1 MIENINKINLEEKVL
16 EKAYEKLDYDLML
29 SLADNYE
36 LVNYNIEALKNFN
49 LDCINDLFLNM
60 PYLFLYEKEKITK
73 KLSKYNSIK
82 INKWRLC
89 RNRGLFKLEFQ

>member
-1 MIENINKINLEEKVL
+1 MIENIKKINLEEKVL

-36 LVNYNIEALKNFN
+36 LVNNNIEALKNFN
-49 LDCINDLFLNM
+49 LDCIDDLFLNM

-73 KLSKYNSIK
+73 KLSKYNVAVVSK
-82 INKWRLC
+82 LINEDFAAIEDFL
-89 RNRGLFKLEFQ
+89 N

>member
-16 EKAYEKLDYDLML
+16 EKTYEKLDYDLML

-49 LDCINDLFLNM
+49 LDRIDDLFLNM

-73 KLSKYNSIK
+73 KLSKYNVAVVSK
-82 INKWRLC
+82 LINEDFAAIEDFL
-89 RNRGLFKLEFQ
+89 N

>member
-36 LVNYNIEALKNFN
+36 LVNNNIESLKNFN
-49 LDCINDLFLNM
+49 LDCIDDLFLNM

-73 KLSKYNSIK
+73 KLSKYNVAVVSK
-82 INKWRLC
+82 LINEDFAAIEDFL
-89 RNRGLFKLEFQ
+89 N

>member
-36 LVNYNIEALKNFN
+36 LVNSNIEALKNFN
-49 LDCINDLFLNM
+49 LDCIDDLFLNM

-73 KLSKYNSIK
+73 KLSKYNVAVVSK
-82 INKWRLC
+82 LINEDFAAIEHFL
-89 RNRGLFKLEFQ
+89 N

>member
-36 LVNYNIEALKNFN
+36 LVNNNIEALKNFN
-49 LDCINDLFLNM
+49 LDCIDDLYLNM

-73 KLSKYNSIK
+73 KLSKYNVAVVSK
-82 INKWRLC
+82 LINEDFAAIEDFL
-89 RNRGLFKLEFQ
+89 N

>member
-36 LVNYNIEALKNFN
+36 LVNNNIEALKNFN
-49 LDCINDLFLNM
+49 LDCIDDLFLNM

-73 KLSKYNSIK
+73 KLSKYNVAVVSK
-82 INKWRLC
+82 LINEDFAAIEDFL
-89 RNRGLFKLEFQ
+89 N

>member
-36 LVNYNIEALKNFN
+36 LVNNNIEALKNFN
-49 LDCINDLFLNM
+49 LDCIDDLFLNM

-73 KLSKYNSIK
+73 KLSKYNVAVVSK
-82 INKWRLC
+82 LINEDFSAIEDFL
-89 RNRGLFKLEFQ
+89 N

>member
-36 LVNYNIEALKNFN
+36 LVNNNIEALKNFN
-49 LDCINDLFLNM
+49 LNCIDDLFLNM

-73 KLSKYNSIK
+73 KLSKYNVAVVSK
-82 INKWRLC
+82 LINEDFAAIEDFL
-89 RNRGLFKLEFQ
+89 N

>member
-36 LVNYNIEALKNFN
+36 LVNSNIEALKNFN
-49 LDCINDLFLNM
+49 LDCIDDLFLNM

-73 KLSKYNSIK
+73 KLSKYNVAVVSK
-82 INKWRLC
+82 LINEDFAAIEDFL
-89 RNRGLFKLEFQ
+89 N

>member
-16 EKAYEKLDYDLML
+16 EKAFEKLDYDLML

-36 LVNYNIEALKNFN
+36 LVNYNIETLKNFN
-49 LDCINDLFLNM
+49 LDCIDDLFLNM

-73 KLSKYNSIK
+73 KLSKYNVAVVSK
-82 INKWRLC
+82 LINEDFAAIEDFL
-89 RNRGLFKLEFQ
+89 N

>member
-16 EKAYEKLDYDLML
+16 EKAFEKLDYDLML

-49 LDCINDLFLNM
+49 LDCIDDLFLNM

-73 KLSKYNSIK
+73 QLSKYNVAVVSK
-82 INKWRLC
+82 LINEDFAAIEDFL
-89 RNRGLFKLEFQ
+89 N